1 MFNLAILTG
10 RLTADPELKTTPNG
24 ISVCS
29 FSIAV
34 DRAYKKGEDKET
46 DFINIVCWRT
56 TAEFV
61 SKWFKKGNLIGIE
74 GSIQTRKYQDKEG
87 NNRTSFE
94 VVANNVHFIESKRS
108 DTTNVNVA
116 VDPLPDFAN
125 KVNELNNANSS
136 SGDMFS
142 EFLDQ
147 DEPF

>member
-1 MFNLAILTG
+1 MFNLVVLTG
-10 RLTADPELKTTPNG
+10 RLTGQPELKTTPNG
-24 ISVCS
+24 ISVCT
-29 FSIAV
+29 FGIAV

-74 GSIQTRKYQDKEG
+74 GSIQTHRYQDKEG
-87 NNRTSFE
+87 NNRTAFE
-94 VVANNVHFIESKRS
+94 VVANNVHFVESKKL
-108 DTTNVNVA
+108 DDVNVA

-136 SGDMFS
+136 NGDMFS